1 MIINRLVN
9 TLRAL
14 AGAGL
19 TALAAAE
26 PASAGP
32 ARADFDSPIRHVFVI
47 VLENEGFDTT
57 FGPNSK
63 APYLSKTLTSQGVL
77 LQNYYGTGH
86 ASLDNYIAM
95 ISGQAA
101 TPDTR
106 NDCQTYKE
114 FAMTGVTPDGQ
125 AIGQGCI
132 YPASIKTIAD
142 QLAAAGKTWRAYM
155 GDMGNDPNRESATC
169 GHPVVG
175 AADMTQI
182 AEKPSTAVPLGDNYA
197 TRHNP
202 FMYFHSIIDSPA
214 CQTGVVNLNRL
225 TQDLQSAATTPNLVF
240 ITPSLCDDGHDSPC
254 TDGRPGGLVSAD
266 AFLQK
271 WVPIITSSPAFKHDG
286 MLIINFDEGEA
297 AIAVN
302 TSNGSITVTFE
313 GQTCCNEQPGP
324 NLAPF
329 PQSSTIPGTPYTL
342 VSGSYGGD
350 QTGAVLLSPF
360 LKPGAVS
367 NTFFNHYSML
377 KTIEDIFE
385 VGHLG
390 YAGQQG
396 LLGFFDCVSSDV
408 STRRWD
414 GDDYDGDFDDHGRSD
429 SGANC
434 AAPVTRSA
442 RRRVHC
448 AASQPAP

>member
-1 MIINRLVN
+1 MIVNRLVN
-9 TLRAL
+9 TLSAL
-14 AGAGL
+14 AGIGL
-19 TALAAAE
+19 AALAA
-26 PASAGP
+26 AGP

-47 VLENEGFDTT
+47 VLENEGFNTT

-63 APYLSKTLTSQGVL
+63 APYLSKTLTSEGVL

-106 NDCQTYKE
+106 NDCQTYKN
-114 FAMTGVTPDGQ
+114 FVQTGVTPDGQ

-142 QLAAAGKTWRAYM
+142 QLTAAGKTWRAYM
-155 GDMGNDPNRESATC
+155 GDMGNDLNRESATC
-169 GHPVVG
+169 GHPAVG
-175 AADMTQI
+175 AVDLTQT
-182 AEKPSTAVPLGDNYA
+182 AEKPSPAAPLGDFYA

-214 CQTGVVNLNRL
+214 CQTSVVNLNLL
-225 TQDLQSAATTPNLVF
+225 THDLKSAATTPNLVF

-254 TDGRPGGLVSAD
+254 ADGRPGGLVSAD

-271 WVPIITSSPAFKHDG
+271 WVPVITSSPAYKRDG
-286 MLIINFDEGEA
+286 LLIITFDEGGYT
-297 AIAVN
+297 IAVSS
-302 TSNGSITVTFE
+302 TGGITITFQ
-313 GQTCCNEQPGP
+313 GQACCNEQPGP
-324 NLAPF
+324 NLGTF
-329 PQSSTIPGTPYTL
+329 PQSSTIPGSPYTL
-342 VSGSYGGD
+342 VTDGYGGD

-360 LKPGAVS
+360 LKPGTVS
-367 NTFFNHYSML
+367 NTFFNHYSLL
-377 KTIEDIFE
+377 KTIEDIFDIRD
-385 VGHLG
+385 HLG
-390 YAGQQG
+390 YASQQG

-408 STRRWD
+408 ATRRDRDDRHD
-414 GDDYDGDFDDHGRSD
+414 GDDDGHRRED

-434 AAPVTRSA
+434 TLHR
-442 RRRVHC
+442 
-448 AASQPAP
+448 

>member
-1 MIINRLVN
+1 MIVNHLVN
-9 TLRAL
+9 TLRAV
-14 AGAGL
+14 AVAGL
-19 TALAAAE
+19 AALAAA
-26 PASAGP
+26 GP
-32 ARADFDSPIRHVFVI
+32 ARAADFDSPIRHVFVI
-47 VLENEGFDTT
+47 VLENEGFSTT

-63 APYLSKTLTSQGVL
+63 APYLSQTLTSQGVL
-77 LQNYYGTGH
+77 LQNYYGAGH

-175 AADMTQI
+175 ATDFTQT
-182 AEKPSTAVPLGDNYA
+182 AEKPSATVPLGDSYA

-202 FMYFHSIIDSPA
+202 FMYFHSIIDQPA
-214 CQTGVVNLNRL
+214 CQTGVVNLNQL
-225 TQDLQSAATTPNLVF
+225 TQDLQSAATTPNLAF
-240 ITPSLCDDGHDSPC
+240 ITPSLCDDGHDAPC
-254 TDGRPGGLVSAD
+254 ADGRPGGLISAD

-271 WVPIITSSPAFKHDG
+271 WAPIITSSPAYKRDG
-286 MLIINFDEGEA
+286 LLIINFDEGGYSV
-297 AIAVN
+297 AV
-302 TSNGSITVTFE
+302 SSAGGITITFQ
-313 GQTCCNEQPGP
+313 GQACCNEQPGP
-324 NLAPF
+324 NLGAF
-329 PQSSTIPGTPYTL
+329 PQSSAIPGTPYTI
-342 VSGSYGGD
+342 VTNGFGGD

-360 LKPGAVS
+360 LKPGTVS
-367 NTFFNHYSML
+367 STFFNHYSML

-385 VGHLG
+385 LDHLG

-408 STRRWD
+408 ATLRRE
-414 GDDYDGDFDDHGRSD
+414 GDERHGSDVDDHGRAE

-434 AAPVTRSA
+434 TLHR
-442 RRRVHC
+442 
-448 AASQPAP
+448 